1 MWITLVQH
9 LILRSSAAPISWL
22 HSTFS
27 RLMYTRE
34 NNWRWNSNYKITQW
48 AGCCCCYDVALWW
61 RKTLILDVLNMC
73 KVHVFFGVSTS
84 KEYKSFLRRMTNSHR
99 REGQRQPHCNEII
112 IVLCVWSGIK
122 RFWGW
127 ATAKRE
133 MEETFRKIY
142 IFNSICLPPDLSS
155 CTLIATQLIF
165 NLCWRFFP
173 LTPLF
178 LTEKVLLLSSH
189 LIVG

>member
-1 MWITLVQH
+1 MKFKLQNNSMGGMLLLLWCGFVMKKNSHLGCTKYVQSSCFFLVFPPQK
-9 LILRSSAAPISWL
+9 
-22 HSTFS
+22 ST
-27 RLMYTRE
+27 
-34 NNWRWNSNYKITQW
+34 K
-48 AGCCCCYDVALWW
+48 
-61 RKTLILDVLNMC
+61 
-73 KVHVFFGVSTS
+73 VFFVGWPIPTGERANDS
-84 KEYKSFLRRMTNSHR
+84 R
-99 REGQRQPHCNEII
+99 
-112 IVLCVWSGIK
+112 IVMKLLSCCVCG
-122 RFWGW
+122 RGLNDFRGW

-133 MEETFRKIY
+133 MGKTFRKIY
-142 IFNSICLPPDLSS
+142 IFNSICLPPDLSF